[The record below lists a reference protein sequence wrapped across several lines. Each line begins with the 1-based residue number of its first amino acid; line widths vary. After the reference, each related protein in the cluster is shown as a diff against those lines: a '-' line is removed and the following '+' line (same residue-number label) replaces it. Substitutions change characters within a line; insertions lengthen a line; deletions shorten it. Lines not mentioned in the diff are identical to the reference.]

1 MTSQHPPVEDWA
13 TDFDHTDPQW
23 VADPYPI
30 WDELRSRC
38 PVAHSERY
46 GGTWLPLRH
55 EDVAAVAYDTE
66 HFTSRSVVVSEVR
79 PGPEDL
85 PAPIG
90 LAPPITSDPPFHA
103 LARRLLLPAFS
114 PKRIQA
120 LEPLT
125 RELCVELLDATAGR
139 PVVDA
144 AVDYAE
150 HIPLRVIVGMLGFPQ
165 EDADIFRRFI
175 RMVLEDVDQTAE
187 ERQALVEQ
195 GELDEYMDA
204 RIAEHLADPQDDLTT
219 FLLEAELDG
228 RKLDPDHVRGTMVLL
243 MIAGIDTTWS
253 AIGAALWHLAQ
264 NPADRRRLAA
274 EPDLMPTAVEE
285 FLRAYAPVTMARLV
299 AQDFDFRGR
308 ALKEGDWLLLPFP
321 AANRDPACFPD
332 PDRVMIDRADNRHAA
347 FGLGIHR
354 CIGSNLARME
364 LRIAL
369 EEWMKRYPE
378 FDLADP
384 GAVTWSAGQVRGPR
398 TVPVRVAARL
408 DTAGPA
414 RRRRTD
420 PGRRPPDVRQ
430 GARESEFAGVVG
442 ASLPEPLPRGGR
454 LRGGRWRR
462 EGAHHGVRPR
472 PWRGPPRHPPRRRA
486 PRRAGW
492 SDRESRCGTPVTG
505 RRPGQPAPAWP
516 GATSPRT
523 LSRRSHASPSR
534 SCTAGTGRRSR

>member
-1 MTSQHPPVEDWA
+1 MTSQHPPVADWA
-13 TDFDHTDPQW
+13 TDFDHTDPRW

-103 LARRLLLPAFS
+103 MARRLLLPAFS

-175 RMVLEDVDQTAE
+175 RMVLEDVDQSAE
-187 ERQALVEQ
+187 QRQALVEQ

-204 RIAEHLADPQDDLTT
+204 RIAEHLANPQDDLTT

-228 RKLDPDHVRGTMVLL
+228 RKLEPEHVRGTMVLL

-264 NPADRRRLAA
+264 HPADRRRLAA

-299 AQDFDFRGR
+299 ARDFDFRGR
-308 ALKEGDWLLLPFP
+308 SLKEGNWLLLPFP
-321 AANRDPACFPD
+321 AANRDPEFFPD
-332 PDRVMIDRADNRHAA
+332 ADKVLIDRTDNRHAA

-364 LRIAL
+364 LRVAL
-369 EEWMKRYPE
+369 EEWMRRYPE

-398 TVPVRVAARL
+398 TVPVRVAA
-408 DTAGPA
+408 
-414 RRRRTD
+414 
-420 PGRRPPDVRQ
+420 V
-430 GARESEFAGVVG
+430 E
-442 ASLPEPLPRGGR
+442 
-454 LRGGRWRR
+454 
-462 EGAHHGVRPR
+462 
-472 PWRGPPRHPPRRRA
+472 
-486 PRRAGW
+486 
-492 SDRESRCGTPVTG
+492 
-505 RRPGQPAPAWP
+505 
-516 GATSPRT
+516 
-523 LSRRSHASPSR
+523 
-534 SCTAGTGRRSR
+534 